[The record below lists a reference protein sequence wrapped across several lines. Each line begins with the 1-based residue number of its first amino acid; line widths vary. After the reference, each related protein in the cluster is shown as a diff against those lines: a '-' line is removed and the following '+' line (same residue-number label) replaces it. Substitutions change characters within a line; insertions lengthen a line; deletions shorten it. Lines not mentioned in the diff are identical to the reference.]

1 MKLPRHLMPKALCRA
16 LRKEKVD
23 RVLGRPRLTVWKPWE
38 QLLPKPPE
46 PLSGTREER
55 WWELVVRACK
65 RERRLTDGPERA
77 LVSRVL
83 DSLHLRQWVV
93 WWFRLN
99 PALSS
104 YPDSGKTDA
113 PAVGATQ
120 ESPAIA
126 PTFTPDPSEATAGV
140 APSERAADYVAGQSE
155 SLRKQLL
162 KQWAVGIAWI
172 AAVVVAIVWLV
183 RMNTLPLAVFWFAC
197 PAAAWLLT
205 VRPVAACFT
214 IRGRGI
220 LAIIL
225 IVLSIFAS
233 LAMNARRR
241 EVTDW
246 LGNAS
251 LEGYTTLTEETDE
264 QDDDDPRFSKGP
276 RTGWTAKSG
285 AGTFALT
292 LFEMALFAS
301 IFAVPLVT
309 GWLTRDA
316 RNKMDQ
322 EYWRTEHEKARG
334 LTADVQKP

>member
-1 MKLPRHLMPKALCRA
+1 MKIPRHLRPKALSRA

-23 RVLGRPRLTVWKPWE
+23 RVLERPRLKMSCYLHEMPAK
-38 QLLPKPPE
+38 QPE
-46 PLSGTREER
+46 PAPGTREAR
-55 WWELVVRACK
+55 RWELRA
-65 RERRLTDGPERA
+65 RIQARRWAALRAARSGLPGSETPDGPATGVAHESGTA
-77 LVSRVL
+77 A
-83 DSLHLRQWVV
+83 
-93 WWFRLN
+93 
-99 PALSS
+99 PAL
-104 YPDSGKTDA
+104 
-113 PAVGATQ
+113 
-120 ESPAIA
+120 A
-126 PTFTPDPSEATAGV
+126 PTPSQRIGRDG
-140 APSERAADYVAGQSE
+140 PSERAADYVAGQSE
-155 SLRKQLL
+155 DSMKPLL

-172 AAVVVAIVWLV
+172 AAAVVAIVWLV
-183 RMNTLPLAVFWFAC
+183 RMNTLPLAVFWLAC
-197 PAAAWLLT
+197 PAAAWLLK
-205 VRPVAACFT
+205 VRPVAACLT

-292 LFEMALFAS
+292 LFELALFAS

-322 EYWRTEHEKARG
+322 GYWRTEHEKARG